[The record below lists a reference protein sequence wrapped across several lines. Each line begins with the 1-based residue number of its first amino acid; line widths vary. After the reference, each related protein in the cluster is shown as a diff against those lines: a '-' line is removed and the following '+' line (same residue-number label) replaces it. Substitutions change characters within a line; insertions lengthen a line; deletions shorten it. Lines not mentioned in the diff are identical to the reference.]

1 MEGTIIISA
10 MVWYVALGSAIG
22 GVARYLLGG
31 WIQQRTGSSFPVQTL
46 FINVSGSFLLGF
58 LQRYGLETTVLSP
71 EVRTMLTIGFCG
83 GYTTFS
89 TFSYETVRMLEDAD
103 WYRAALYTGL
113 SVALTVAAAVAGI
126 GVARELIRAR

>member
-1 MEGTIIISA
+1 MI
-10 MVWYVALGSAIG
+10 WYVALGSAIG
-22 GVARYLLGG
+22 GAARYILGG
-31 WIQQRTGSSFPVQTL
+31 WIQQRAGSGFPVQTL

-58 LQRYGLETTVLSP
+58 LQRYGLETTALSP

-89 TFSYETVRMLEDAD
+89 TFSYETVRMMEDGD
-103 WYRAALYTGL
+103 WRRAALYTGL

-126 GVARELIRAR
+126 GAARELIRAR

>member
-1 MEGTIIISA
+1 MI
-10 MVWYVALGSAIG
+10 WYVALGSAVG

-31 WIQQRTGSSFPVQTL
+31 WIQQRTGSTFPIQTL

-58 LQRYGLETTVLSP
+58 LQRYGLETATVSP

-89 TFSYETVRMLEDAD
+89 TFSYETVRLMEDGD
-103 WYRAALYTGL
+103 WPRAALYTGL
-113 SVALTVAAAVAGI
+113 SVALTVGAAVAGI
-126 GVARELIRAR
+126 GAARELLRAR